1 MLGYAPSACLLRC
14 DVNFRVTIV
23 QPRAVNN
30 GHSMYT
36 YECICTV
43 KKVALLFAFPLS
55 FDPAHLAKLIIDSQA
70 RIADLIG
77 SLLLCQSLPLQPPEL
92 GEHYLTLPSLLLSS
106 KKVLSLGG
114 LEAQHL
120 QDKVQTSTLVCKIGI
135 PHLIVSI
142 LWL

>member
-1 MLGYAPSACLLRC
+1 MVIQCIHTSAF
-14 DVNFRVTIV
+14 V
-23 QPRAVNN
+23 
-30 GHSMYT
+30 
-36 YECICTV
+36 TV

-92 GEHYLTLPSLLLSS
+92 GEHYLTVPSLLLRS

-142 LWL
+142 RWL